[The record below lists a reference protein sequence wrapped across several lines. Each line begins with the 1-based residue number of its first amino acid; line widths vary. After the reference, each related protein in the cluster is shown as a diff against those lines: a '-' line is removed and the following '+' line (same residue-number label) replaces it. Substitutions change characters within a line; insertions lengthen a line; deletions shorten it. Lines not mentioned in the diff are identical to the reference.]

1 MAGFHPERS
10 NRAYEAHSTVAAAHN
25 VPCEHPS
32 EQFSI
37 GLIGNKE
44 KDKDAR
50 GFVAEHR
57 GRIVGSIFVN
67 VFPSTPVAAIGPLTV
82 SPSAEGGHIGQKLME
97 AALDEAASR
106 GLERVRLVQSPSH
119 LRSLAL
125 YTKLGFVVREPLV
138 LIQGALPAVA
148 MIAGCSVRR
157 ASLSDMPSCERIC
170 AAFHGFTRSF
180 ELRSAIEQLTANVVD
195 RDGRLTGYATG
206 IGFRGHAVAET
217 TKDLTV
223 LIAGAPTAP
232 GPGFFVPVRN
242 GELLSW
248 LFESGFRAKWPA
260 MLMTKGPYRE
270 PSGVFL
276 PSIAF

>member
-1 MAGFHPERS
+1 MRTQGANGVVQRSESSYCSRPIQNSIGQNATTRTLTNNLEVIAMVSPENIVTPASAPDVHNGSHSVTIRTI
-10 NRAYEAHSTVAAAHN
+10 RPDDIEVCGRIAYEAHSTVAAAHN

-148 MIAGCSVRR
+148 VIAGCSVRR
-157 ASLSDMPSCERIC
+157 ASLTDMPSCERIC
-170 AAFHGFTRSF
+170 AAFHGFTRS
-180 ELRSAIEQLTANVVD
+180 LSC
-195 RDGRLTGYATG
+195 
-206 IGFRGHAVAET
+206 
-217 TKDLTV
+217 
-223 LIAGAPTAP
+223 
-232 GPGFFVPVRN
+232 VRQSN
-242 GELLSW
+242 S
-248 LFESGFRAKWPA
+248 
-260 MLMTKGPYRE
+260 
-270 PSGVFL
+270 
-276 PSIAF
+276 